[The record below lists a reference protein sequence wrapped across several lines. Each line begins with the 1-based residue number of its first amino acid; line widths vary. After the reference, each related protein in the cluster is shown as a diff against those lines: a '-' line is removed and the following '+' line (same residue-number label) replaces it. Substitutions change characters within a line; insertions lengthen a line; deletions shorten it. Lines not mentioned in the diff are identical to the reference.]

1 MNKFDI
7 TCVTPEFPY
16 CPLCPY
22 GLVEPD
28 DAEYQDDI
36 KHFKVFC
43 LLNDCY
49 I

>member
-28 DAEYQDDI
+28 DAEW
-36 KHFKVFC
+36 KKV
-43 LLNDCY
+43 NKKDEKEDEE
-49 I
+49 